1 MSKTN
6 PKISLVLSSGGSRGI
21 AHIGVIKAL
30 TEASIPIDLIA
41 ASSAGAIVAAFY
53 AIDNDTQKL
62 EDLVLSLDYRRLFT
76 LLLERPTVKA
86 IFPGNK
92 AFSYLE
98 KSLVDRK
105 IQDLS
110 LPLYIVASDLVSG
123 LPYVFDSG
131 DLMTALKASSAIPLV
146 FPPIK
151 FEDKFLVDG
160 GATLPLPVSVAKD
173 NSADFVIASS
183 VYKSLFPQDL
193 SALTKS
199 NLSTIALNSSRLLV
213 ASLSK
218 ESAKNA
224 DFHLDLDIPTIN
236 TLNFVKAK
244 SFIDM
249 GYKQTKKKIPELKKL
264 LQANYPSLHL

>member
-1 MSKTN
+1 MTRNK
-6 PKISLVLSSGGSRGI
+6 PKIALVLSSGGSKGI

-30 TEASIPIDLIA
+30 REASIPIDLIA
-41 ASSAGAIVAAFY
+41 ASSAGAIVASFY

-62 EDLVLSLDYRRLFT
+62 EELILSLDYRRLFS

-98 KSLVDRK
+98 KSLQDKK

-123 LPYVFDSG
+123 SPFVFKSG
-131 DLMTALKASSAIPLV
+131 DLMTALRASSAIPLV
-146 FPPIK
+146 FPPVK
-151 FEDKFLVDG
+151 YEDKFLVDG
-160 GATLPLPVSVAKD
+160 GATLPLPVSVARD
-173 NSADFVIASS
+173 NSADFIIAFS

-193 SALTKS
+193 SLLSKS
-199 NLSTIALNSSRLLV
+199 NLSTIALKSSRLLIS
-213 ASLSK
+213 SLAK

-224 DFHLDLDIPTIN
+224 DFHLDLDVPTIN

-249 GYKQTKKKIPELKKL
+249 GYKQTKQKIPQLKKL
-264 LQANYPSLHL
+264 LKTKYPSLQL